1 MSDRAK
7 VCIVQYNASTFLARV
22 DRSARTLAE
31 MGFEVVLIALQMD
44 DEPAF
49 EQREGYVVKRVPM
62 KWRKKTRRL
71 RAFRWIEAVSRTYAA
86 ASREQADIYNAR
98 DIYPLMVCWLA
109 AKRRRARFVYDSDE
123 LNLYRNW
130 PWTSKRWWQVLG
142 GAYEGFFIRRADL
155 NITTDTGRADILEK
169 RYGIERPTIVMNVPD
184 LVDPIRPDEA
194 FRARALGGQQHLLLY
209 TGTLIPNRGLLE
221 CVDALAELP
230 GCALA
235 YVGFGHLAEKIKDRI
250 AEKGLEERAQ
260 VFGAVP
266 YETLIGYTAAADIG
280 LVPIVGS
287 CLSYVYAAPNKLFE
301 YMMAGLP
308 VAASDLPDMAAI
320 VEEDRVGKLID
331 DPTDPVDIAAAV
343 RELLDGEEPLEAY
356 GTRGQRAVRERFNWG
371 LEKRRLVEAYEKL
384 GV

>member
-1 MSDRAK
+1 MKS
-7 VCIVQYNASTFLARV
+7 
-22 DRSARTLAE
+22 RTAWW
-31 MGFEVVLIALQMD
+31 GIR
-44 DEPAF
+44 P
-49 EQREGYVVKRVPM
+49 
-62 KWRKKTRRL
+62 
-71 RAFRWIEAVSRTYAA
+71 FRWIEAVCRTYAA
-86 ASREQADIYNAR
+86 ASRERADIYDAR

-184 LVDPIRPDEA
+184 LVDPIVPDQE
-194 FRARALGGQQHLLLY
+194 FRARAIGEQRHLLLY
-209 TGTLIPNRGLLE
+209 TGTLVPNRGLLE

-235 YVGFGHLAEKIKDRI
+235 YVGFGHLADEIKSRI
-250 AEKGLEERAQ
+250 AEKSLEDRAQ
-260 VFGAVP
+260 VFDAVP

-320 VEEDRVGKLID
+320 VKQEHVGTLIG
-331 DPTDPVDIAAAV
+331 DPTDPSSIAAAV
-343 RELLDGEEPLEAY
+343 RELLDGDEPLSAY

-371 LEKRRLVEAYEKL
+371 LERRRLVEAYEKL